1 MTSMIMWGAI
11 IGGCIGGGSS
21 ILNVGKSNRKMK
33 NAFKKQMR
41 YAMRNYNYNQ
51 AALDREER
59 GVYDEAMQEM
69 FTIEMNALQNNAM
82 IEAGLSETGTE
93 GRNSDK
99 IEQVTE
105 ATTGRQA
112 TSIKEAAEA
121 SVWQTRSAKDALYV
135 QTAAEFEQARDRLSG
150 DLIGGMRAVGMVV
163 QGAAQGAAIGALTAG
178 IGSAAGSAM
187 SSTAATPAAEGAL
200 SLTSVETL
208 GATGA
213 ETSSTLGAAG
223 ATSTAGGALSLT
235 SVETL
240 GATTAEGA
248 GANSTMLAAGS
259 TAALSTSNAG
269 LTGASNYF
277 AMATN
282 GSSLSTGASKFM
294 VELAKKKPMI
304 EFYQSL
310 GNYGYQVGSIFNP
323 PQQRRGWY

>member
-21 ILNVGKSNRKMK
+21 ILNIGKSNRKMK

-69 FTIEMNALQNNAM
+69 FTLEMNALQNNAM
-82 IEAGLSETGTE
+82 VEAGLSETGTE

-112 TSIKEAAEA
+112 TAIKEAAEA

-187 SSTAATPAAEGAL
+187 SSTAATPAAEGAMASVESMGAVNGGNL
-200 SLTSVETL
+200 LQQGILTS
-208 GATGA
+208 
-213 ETSSTLGAAG
+213 
-223 ATSTAGGALSLT
+223 AGGTTA
-235 SVETL
+235 
-240 GATTAEGA
+240 ATTTTAAGA

-259 TAALSTSNAG
+259 TAALSTGNAG

-282 GSSLSTGASKFM
+282 GSSLSTGASRFM
-294 VELAKKKPMI
+294 VEYAKRKPMI

-310 GNYGYQVGSIFNP
+310 GNYGYQVGSMFNP